1 MEQQVEKRVIVV
13 DTEENKKYVLP
24 GNYDAAFIMGGT
36 IERVRQ
42 KMVKNNG
49 KPIYGKYLIFRYSE
63 DKYNELTKEG
73 VKDGLMYIIFKE
85 RYDSIFGGLYNR
97 NIGNNA

>member
-1 MEQQVEKRVIVV
+1 MEIEKVEKRVIVV
-13 DTEENKKYVLP
+13 DTEENVKYVLP
-24 GNYDAAFIMGGT
+24 GNYDAAFLMGGT

-42 KMVKNNG
+42 KLIKNNG

-73 VKDGLMYIIFKE
+73 IKDGLLYSAYKV
-85 RYDSIFGGLYNR
+85 RYDRLFGGLYR
-97 NIGNNA
+97 

>member
-1 MEQQVEKRVIVV
+1 MEQVEKRVIVV
-13 DTEENKKYVLP
+13 YTEENVKYVLP
-24 GNYDAAFIMGGT
+24 GNYDAAFLMGGT

-42 KMVKNNG
+42 KLVKNNG

-73 VKDGLMYIIFKE
+73 IKDGLLYSAFKVQ
-85 RYDSIFGGLYNR
+85 YDSLFGSLYSR
-97 NIGNNA
+97 Y